1 MPNIFVVMFLSL
13 SIITNV
19 TSVAATLNNWE
30 NLIHDLCMSLYL
42 SL

>member
-1 MPNIFVVMFLSL
+1 MQNNFAVMFLSL

-19 TSVAATLNNWE
+19 TSIADTLNNLE